1 MDLYAH
7 QLKEEE
13 KIEKYIKENYGE
25 VPRNRGIRFM
35 KVETPYSEE
44 LIKKYPST
52 KYIAKMFNKYVGQD
66 VIYIHTRCG
75 NCGLGYKNPRSNYI
89 SCGAKKWEEQNKD
102 KFLEH
107 ITDSFDK
114 TYCTH
119 YFEAV
124 INDDYKEIIE
134 MLKEE

>member
-35 KVETPYSEE
+35 KVET
-44 LIKKYPST
+44 KCDDTNWGQGKV
-52 KYIAKMFNKYVGQD
+52 FNKYVGED

-75 NCGLGYKNPRSNYI
+75 DCGLGYINPMSNYI
-89 SCGAKKWEEQNKD
+89 SCGAKKWEKQNKN

-107 ITDSFDK
+107 ITDSWDR
-114 TYCTH
+114 TYCDH
-119 YFEAV
+119 YFKAV
-124 INDDYKEIIE
+124 INDDYKEIIR
-134 MLKEE
+134 MLKEEQV

>member
-35 KVETPYSEE
+35 KVENKCDDTNWKQGEV
-44 LIKKYPST
+44 
-52 KYIAKMFNKYVGQD
+52 FNKYVGQD

-75 NCGLGYKNPRSNYI
+75 NCGLSYKNPRSNYI

-134 MLKEE
+134 MLKKEEK